1 MAVDSALKERLV
13 GAVVLVALGVWLI
26 PLFLDGP
33 QRAGV
38 TGEGRR
44 TLKLPVPSPEKPDKQ
59 TKTIRL
65 DGSQLPSRPTPEP
78 VTDPVRESKPLV
90 KPRVEPKPAPKPAPK
105 TSQPAPRPADRSA
118 PVAAGWY
125 LQLGSFSSDANA
137 KRLAA
142 QVNALGW
149 AAQLSQHTSAG
160 KSMHRVRVGPVPT
173 RSKADALRAELAE
186 RGFEGKVMNES

>member
-33 QRAGV
+33 QDAGV
-38 TGEGRR
+38 TVDGQR
-44 TLKLPVPSPEKPDKQ
+44 TLKLPVPNPATPDRQ

-65 DGSQLPSRPTPEP
+65 DGSKTPSRPAPEP
-78 VTDPVRESKPLV
+78 VTAPVREPKPV
-90 KPRVEPKPAPKPAPK
+90 ATPRVEPKPVAQTSPPAAAVR
-105 TSQPAPRPADRSA
+105 TTPA
-118 PVAAGWY
+118 AAGWY

-149 AAQLSQHTSAG
+149 DAQLSQHTSAG

-173 RSKADALRAELAE
+173 RSKAEALRGELAA
-186 RGFEGKVMNES
+186 RGFEGKVMNE